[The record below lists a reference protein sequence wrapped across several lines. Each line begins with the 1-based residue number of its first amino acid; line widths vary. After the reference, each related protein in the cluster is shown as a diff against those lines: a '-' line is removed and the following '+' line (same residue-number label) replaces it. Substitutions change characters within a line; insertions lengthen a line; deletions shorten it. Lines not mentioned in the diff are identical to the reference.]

1 MLSIKQEIRR
11 GKHDKR
17 GEQGLVEGGCEQ
29 GLVEEGGEG
38 GGREKNSWAGERWA
52 PVPDRTDTVTGR
64 V

>member
-1 MLSIKQEIRR
+1 MIRGGFSWR
-11 GKHDKR
+11 G
-17 GEQGLVEGGCEQ
+17 VEGGE
-29 GLVEEGGEG
+29 